1 MSHDRFASAA
11 VALAA
16 GLTFTWSASIA
27 VAADAAAPSP
37 PAAPVARAAAAP
49 RLRQTLDV
57 QVDPTPFFLRGFA
70 PEIGYSIERHRV
82 FATVIAYDVPS
93 FLREDKQFA
102 ERRNYIL
109 GLGYE
114 MFFRGHL
121 DGPFASLGA
130 TLTNSTFSVVGST
143 TGAEKTVDTFK
154 AALRVGWVIHPL
166 PRQAPRLFIGPWLG
180 AAYALDPSAF
190 TLEEHTIHR
199 RAVGFAGALQLG
211 WALLS

>member
-1 MSHDRFASAA
+1 MSHHRFAPAA

-16 GLTFTWSASIA
+16 GLTLTWHASIA
-27 VAADAAAPSP
+27 AATDAAAPSP
-37 PAAPVARAAAAP
+37 ADTP
-49 RLRQTLDV
+49 RLRRTLDV

-93 FLREDKQFA
+93 FLREDEQFA

-114 MFFRGHL
+114 RFFRGHL

-130 TLTNSTFSVVGST
+130 TLTNATFSLVGST

-154 AALRVGWVIHPL
+154 ASLRVGWVIHPL

-180 AAYALDPSAF
+180 ATYALDRDTF

-199 RAVGFAGALQLG
+199 KAVGFAGALQLG
-211 WALLS
+211 WALL